1 MNPVEDSGDD
11 MTGESPPAP
20 ELFLDMVQCPGGAS
34 AEKSRGTAKAK
45 FDFFLKGAAG
55 EVPERGDEVL
65 RGAEKTQAEVR
76 TRLKPRCGQE
86 PSRGAKAKK
95 NSKEF
100 RYRR

>member
-45 FDFFLKGAAG
+45 FDFF
-55 EVPERGDEVL
+55 
-65 RGAEKTQAEVR
+65 
-76 TRLKPRCGQE
+76 
-86 PSRGAKAKK
+86 
-95 NSKEF
+95 
-100 RYRR
+100 